1 VSLNAR
7 SSHVRLAKRRSARR
21 SGKYEVPPV
30 PPTLDDLPEIEPD
43 IEYRGYTIT
52 VEKVDFSP
60 EMWRADVFVRDVLVW
75 PLFDATKARAIGRAV
90 QLIDRQEAAQGR
102 SGVRRAAASR

>member
-1 VSLNAR
+1 MNRRPATKRTAR
-7 SSHVRLAKRRSARR
+7 PRARR
-21 SGKYEVPPV
+21 SGKYDLPPV
-30 PPTLDDLPEIEPD
+30 PPTLDELPEVEPD

-60 EMWRADVFVRDVLVW
+60 ELWRADVFVRDVLVW

-90 QLIDRQEAAQGR
+90 QLIDRQEEAQGCPWP
-102 SGVRRAAASR
+102 RRAGG